1 MKRQPCLA
9 AFALTV
15 VLASACTDTG
25 SGLPSSGAATRDDDC
40 VGDGDCAADDI
51 FLSSDEVATILAQG
65 VHEARARGVDATIAV
80 VDRVGN
86 VLGVFRMGDKRERFT
101 LIASDFT
108 DTDGIIDEVKDQFFP
123 ISAGLDGLKLPEPDA
138 TGGGTLGGANLDQLA
153 AISKAITGAYLSTE
167 GMAFT
172 SRTANQIVQDHFN
185 PGEDFQPGGPL
196 FGVQFSQLA
205 CSDFMQAANAVPF
218 DTPVTAVSPGPHHAP
233 LGLAADP
240 GGIPLYENGSLV
252 GGLGV
257 MADDVYGIDPFI
269 GDTDFDLDESIAV
282 AAAFG
287 FEAPVDRRATVT
299 VEGKVF
305 RYTDVTVD
313 DLASDPLTASA
324 LETIPAEEGRL
335 IAVRGYT
342 DGELRDGTAFGAPG
356 SGIRAD
362 DGTFPDALDAFVFVD
377 AANAPRYAPR
387 AATDTDFAGG
397 SPLTAAETEVIL
409 ENALATAN
417 GARAQIRQ
425 PLGTTARVTIAVV
438 DTRGEI
444 LGMIRSRDAPMFG
457 ADVALQKARTA
468 AFFSSSDAAE
478 FLTSPPL
485 TEGEFF
491 DPSDGFPRTF
501 YLRPSVTPGLVRP
514 VGVDVGGYVDDLVTF
529 FEMPNVLDGS
539 VAFSDRAG
547 GNLSRPFYPDGIN
560 GNPPG
565 PLSKPPG
572 EWSVFSTGLQLDV
585 SYNAIA
591 QHALFAGTG
600 EEDGSVPAAT
610 AASFPPLSGPN
621 CAGKSLNVINIPAA
635 PEIPSTNRRL
645 ANGLQI
651 FPGSVPIYRGRQLVG
666 AIGVSGDGVDQD
678 DLIALGG
685 VHAAGIELGG
695 ALGNAPPDMR
705 ADRLEPQGVRL
716 RYAQCPQAPDVDST
730 RDNICDGF

>member
-1 MKRQPCLA
+1 M
-9 AFALTV
+9 
-15 VLASACTDTG
+15 
-25 SGLPSSGAATRDDDC
+25 
-40 VGDGDCAADDI
+40 
-51 FLSSDEVATILAQG
+51 
-65 VHEARARGVDATIAV
+65 HEARARGVDATIAV

-342 DGELRDGTAFGAPG
+342 DGELRDGTAFGTPG

-377 AANAPRYAPR
+377 AETNVPRYAPR

-438 DTRGEI
+438 DTARRDPRHDPLARRADVRRRRRAAEGAHRRVLLEQRRGRVPDESAADGRRVLRPERRLPAHLLPAPERDARPRPAGRGRCRRLRRRPRHLLRDAERARR
-444 LGMIRSRDAPMFG
+444 LGRVLRSRRRQPLASVLPRRH
-457 ADVALQKARTA
+457 QRQPARSPEQA
-468 AFFSSSDAAE
+468 ARRVE
-478 FLTSPPL
+478 
-485 TEGEFF
+485 
-491 DPSDGFPRTF
+491 R
-501 YLRPSVTPGLVRP
+501 
-514 VGVDVGGYVDDLVTF
+514 
-529 FEMPNVLDGS
+529 VLDGP
-539 VAFSDRAG
+539 AARRLLQRDRAARAVRGDRG
-547 GNLSRPFYPDGIN
+547 GGR
-560 GNPPG
+560 
-565 PLSKPPG
+565 
-572 EWSVFSTGLQLDV
+572 QR
-585 SYNAIA
+585 
-591 QHALFAGTG
+591 AGRDRG
-600 EEDGSVPAAT
+600 VLPAAERSQLRREV
-610 AASFPPLSGPN
+610 AERHQHPGRPRDP
-621 CAGKSLNVINIPAA
+621 VDEP
-635 PEIPSTNRRL
+635 RL